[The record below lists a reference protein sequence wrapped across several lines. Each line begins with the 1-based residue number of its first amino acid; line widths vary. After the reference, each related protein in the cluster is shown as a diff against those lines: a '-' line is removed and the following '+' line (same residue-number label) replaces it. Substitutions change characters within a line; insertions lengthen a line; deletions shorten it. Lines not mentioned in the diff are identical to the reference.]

1 MGSHGGNRLV
11 ARFCDYTTGIGA
23 PMVRS
28 GRRSTV
34 SILLVLVPDRYR
46 HLPRVGRVSFA
57 CLRPGPSPSDGGRG
71 IWEQGGL
78 SRSRNS
84 SSEPGA
90 RAHGTVGVDP
100 GLPPFSWPWGR
111 AHKGALR
118 LLRSFIA
125 SIAGRADDKG
135 LPPVLIRPEAPF
147 ATSGCRS
154 PSLLSM
160 ECACCPYL

>member
-11 ARFCDYTTGIGA
+11 ARSCDYTTGIGV

-34 SILLVLVPDRYR
+34 SILLILVPDRYR

-90 RAHGTVGVDP
+90 RAHGPVGVDP

-118 LLRSFIA
+118 LLRGFIA
-125 SIAGRADDKG
+125 SNTGQADDEG
-135 LPPVLIRPEAPF
+135 LHPVPIRPAVSLAAPDF
-147 ATSGCRS
+147 RS
-154 PSLLSM
+154 SSLLSIGSASRL
-160 ECACCPYL
+160 CL